1 MNMVHTTIRTQ
12 GNTTYMQ
19 YHQTDVVAMA
29 IGKDKVTITLDN
41 GGHYTKTTKKRMNQF
56 AEMFDLGYR
65 VYQADGVWWVDFSDR
80 GPVQFDADGTITF
93 TLEN

>member
-12 GNTTYMQ
+12 GQTTYMT

-29 IGKDKVTITLDN
+29 IGKDKVTITLNN

-56 AEMFDLGYR
+56 AEMFGLGYR
-65 VYQADGVWWVDFSDR
+65 VYQTDGVWWVDFSDR
-80 GPVQFDADGTITF
+80 SLVGFEPDGTLTF
-93 TLEN
+93 SLEN